1 MRRVRTIGRHH
12 ARLCGTL
19 CGLCAGGCTQS
30 RVHGTRARTV
40 GPTVG
45 EDPVFCFALG
55 LPARGRR
62 TGPASDRSF
71 ARRSFALT
79 CLCTP
84 SKVPKMAEGLC
95 TTSSSPLRALI
106 PTPGHPT
113 GRYRPPLNARPC
125 DPRKERVLTSS
136 PEPHETSCRRN
147 GPGRPWPSLPPTLFR
162 AFIRINFTP
171 YSSSI
176 ARARHGHGASAGG
189 WPRPQDRSADG
200 DNGRP
205 PSDPWGLSID

>member
-1 MRRVRTIGRHH
+1 M
-12 ARLCGTL
+12 

-45 EDPVFCFALG
+45 EDPVFCFALI
-55 LPARGRR
+55 LPGRGRR

-95 TTSSSPLRALI
+95 TTSSSPLRAPR

-147 GPGRPWPSLPPTLFR
+147 GPGRPWPSLPPQTLSCLHSHKLYALFQL
-162 AFIRINFTP
+162 
-171 YSSSI
+171 Y
-176 ARARHGHGASAGG
+176 RARTTRSWCVCRWVAQTT
-189 WPRPQDRSADG
+189 RPLCR
-200 DNGRP
+200 R
-205 PSDPWGLSID
+205 